1 MDSIYNEYE
10 PQQSKYSQAQQQ
22 LVHNNAQ
29 AATGLGSTISP
40 GNMLR
45 GGRQISG
52 QQQGSSQQQLPS
64 LWSNRPTGT
73 SPATVA
79 AIASATTQ
87 EGMIN
92 LMRNSLVD
100 QLHHWDEMT
109 NRMFR
114 EKSPQDL
121 LIEYLQKK
129 MEQDAELNR
138 ILIASTERMAKFQA
152 DAQIQSASLLKKC
165 ASTLRNFANGQKD
178 EDEEEDEDDDEE
190 EEEEEDEDVLGVN

>member
-1 MDSIYNEYE
+1 MDSIYNEFE
-10 PQQSKYSQAQQQ
+10 PQQSKYSQSQQ
-22 LVHNNAQ
+22 LINNAQ
-29 AATGLGSTISP
+29 VATGLGSTISP

-45 GGRQISG
+45 GGRQTPG
-52 QQQGSSQQQLPS
+52 QQQASQQQQLPS

-73 SPATVA
+73 SPATAA

-114 EKSPQDL
+114 DKSPQDL

-152 DAQIQSASLLKKC
+152 DAQISVCKPV
-165 ASTLRNFANGQKD
+165 
-178 EDEEEDEDDDEE
+178 EEVCNHAAQLFQWPE
-190 EEEEEDEDVLGVN
+190 GRRRRGR